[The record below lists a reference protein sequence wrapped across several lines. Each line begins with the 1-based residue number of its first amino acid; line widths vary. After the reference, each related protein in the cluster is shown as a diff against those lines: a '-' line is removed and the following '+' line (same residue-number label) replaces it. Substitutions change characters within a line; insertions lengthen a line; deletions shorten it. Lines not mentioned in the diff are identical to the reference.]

1 MGTRPRPPAGGA
13 ETGQAF
19 PPPRSK
25 RHYGRSAVA
34 FLTEGDI
41 ADEVFYDRPYRFT
54 WTRPP
59 FMPPLEETKQAYG
72 ICFTTEGDI
81 VLVTH
86 GDD

>member
-1 MGTRPRPPAGGA
+1 M
-13 ETGQAF
+13 
-19 PPPRSK
+19 
-25 RHYGRSAVA
+25 
-34 FLTEGDI
+34 TEGDI

-54 WTRPP
+54 WMRPP